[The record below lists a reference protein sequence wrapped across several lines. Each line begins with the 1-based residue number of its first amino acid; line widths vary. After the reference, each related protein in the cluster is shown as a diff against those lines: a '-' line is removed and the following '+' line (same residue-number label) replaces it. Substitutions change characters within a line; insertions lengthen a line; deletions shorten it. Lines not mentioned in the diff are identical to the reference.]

1 MRPTAPA
8 LIVATALLALPASAP
23 AVPSAPPVAQ
33 ASAEC
38 RASYVLTTRGISCAK
53 ARRHVRRLRRG
64 GRAPRGWRCNS
75 GSDFRSGGIC
85 VRGRRFFAWHPGD

>member
-1 MRPTAPA
+1 MTRTTVA
-8 LIVATALLALPASAP
+8 LLATCALLALPAPASA
-23 AVPSAPPVAQ
+23 APSGPPVAQ

-64 GRAPRGWRCNS
+64 GDAPRGWRCNS

-85 VRGRRFFAWHPGD
+85 VKGRRYFAWHPGD